1 VGEPTERS
9 RGPFPTVEKL
19 VLQLT
24 QRSTIIVEPQAPVV
38 ESRTESAVTAAAEE
52 PAATQAEEE
61 APAEAG
67 LVDIASILGAPT
79 VTVVR
84 SSL

>member
-1 VGEPTERS
+1 MEPAAT
-9 RGPFPTVEKL
+9 
-19 VLQLT
+19 
-24 QRSTIIVEPQAPVV
+24 
-38 ESRTESAVTAAAEE
+38 TAIEE
-52 PAATQAEEE
+52 PAATQAEEG

-79 VTVVR
+79 MTVVR